1 MTIKAWADPAIPG
14 RGAPITRRSQRGAMV
29 AVAFGAALWG
39 VVPLLFLAARAHR
52 DGTVFTGADGPFSA
66 DQLQY
71 LAWIRDASRHVLASD
86 LFTFHGGGHVLLHPM
101 FALSGLLVRLGVP
114 IQAAYLVWLPVAT
127 AILVVGALGY
137 VRRTLPSGSWQQ
149 PAALALAL
157 LFATPTLLVAS
168 RLPAGAVRAYA
179 QDATGELFTSGE
191 LVGYFPAAIA
201 LGLMALYFLAL
212 EGVTDSVRWK
222 RAAFVAAALGLFV
235 AWLHPWQGAVVAVAT
250 CAFAAWTRRRRPVV
264 RLAIPLAGTAAPL
277 VYFAVLARLDAG
289 WRISAAPGRGLS
301 AAALAAVALAIGPL
315 AVPAC
320 AGLRMRPVTTRD
332 RLLWLWP
339 AATLVV
345 YTVGPPY
352 AGRALPGVSIPLAVL
367 AIRGWRRL
375 APTLAALGVAVL
387 VFPGMVSGAN
397 SLRTAY
403 RRPAAGYELTTAQ
416 QHLLHRLGAI
426 PAEGGALAPPP
437 LAGAV
442 PAFSGRAVWAG
453 HLTWT
458 PAFYRRE
465 RVVQALYG
473 GTLSP
478 AAGQRAVRS
487 TGARFVVSDCS
498 TTARFRD
505 YLPAGTE
512 VVARE
517 GCVTLYRLP

>member
-1 MTIKAWADPAIPG
+1 
-14 RGAPITRRSQRGAMV
+14 
-29 AVAFGAALWG
+29 
-39 VVPLLFLAARAHR
+39 
-52 DGTVFTGADGPFSA
+52 
-66 DQLQY
+66 
-71 LAWIRDASRHVLASD
+71 VLASD

-201 LGLMALYFLAL
+201 LGPLSLYF
-212 EGVTDSVRWK
+212 
-222 RAAFVAAALGLFV
+222 
-235 AWLHPWQGAVVAVAT
+235 
-250 CAFAAWTRRRRPVV
+250 
-264 RLAIPLAGTAAPL
+264 
-277 VYFAVLARLDAG
+277 
-289 WRISAAPGRGLS
+289 
-301 AAALAAVALAIGPL
+301 LAAVALAIGPL

-367 AIRGWRRL
+367 AIRGCRRL

-403 RRPAAGYELTTAQ
+403 RRPAAEYELTTAQ

-442 PAFSGRAVWAG
+442 
-453 HLTWT
+453 
-458 PAFYRRE
+458 
-465 RVVQALYG
+465 
-473 GTLSP
+473 
-478 AAGQRAVRS
+478 
-487 TGARFVVSDCS
+487 
-498 TTARFRD
+498 
-505 YLPAGTE
+505 
-512 VVARE
+512 
-517 GCVTLYRLP
+517 